1 MNRISHSQLFAVLI
15 GIRMFS
21 IICSAHPSD
30 ARTNGRGSDFNT
42 SSACSSFTYAG
53 SLQTKEFFTEKRN
66 AFR

>member
-42 SSACSSFTYAG
+42 SSALQQFYLCWLFTD
-53 SLQTKEFFTEKRN
+53 KRI
-66 AFR
+66 FH